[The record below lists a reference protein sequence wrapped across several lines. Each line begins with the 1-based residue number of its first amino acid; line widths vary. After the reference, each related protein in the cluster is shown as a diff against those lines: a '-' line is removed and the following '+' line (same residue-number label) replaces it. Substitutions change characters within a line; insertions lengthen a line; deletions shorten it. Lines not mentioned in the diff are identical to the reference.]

1 MGQMIERVARK
12 LFDAQTPVSGKLN
25 PIIFGKNMTWDEV
38 HNHENSEIRQ
48 HDCVLLARLAIE
60 AMREPTE
67 AMIAAGAVRWH
78 EPVRYGDARLPYLGD
93 ASMICWDRAIDAA
106 LKGG

>member
-1 MGQMIERVARK
+1 MSEMIERVTLATCSAIPCICKNRLK
-12 LFDAQTPVSGKLN
+12 FEGMPCLERGKR
-25 PIIFGKNMTWDEV
+25 GV
-38 HNHENSEIRQ
+38 
-48 HDCVLLARLAIE
+48 E